1 MGCPSV
7 MNFSIRSLTA
17 AASVL
22 LLISA
27 GPAGAQRL
35 YFANGAD
42 VDWSEVTLS
51 GSNIQKKIR
60 QADGRDGYASIPAS
74 NVARVDWP
82 FPAELAD
89 AGEALSRGNYDEA
102 LKNAEAVRA
111 IHRNWKDKPGS
122 WYVPATL
129 IALECHIRKNN
140 NAEADKIFPELR
152 NMQLSSDYQKG
163 AGMME
168 ALQQFQKG
176 MTGPALQKANTLLAG
191 TENSAV
197 LARLYNLIGD
207 IQFKREAYKEA
218 LDAYLQIPVFF
229 GTQASLLPGAEFG
242 AARSLMRLRRLE
254 DANVA
259 LDRILQRYKGT
270 WVEAAAR
277 KEKEDLEK
285 VIGAGG
291 AEAGGKEAGEKPAEG
306 AAPQKTE

>member
-1 MGCPSV
+1 MACPSV

-17 AASVL
+17 AASL
-22 LLISA
+22 LLLLSA

-102 LKNAEAVRA
+102 LKNAETVRA

-168 ALQQFQKG
+168 SLQQFQKG

-229 GTQASLLPGAEFG
+229 GTQAALLPGAEFG

-270 WVEAAAR
+270 WVEALAR

-291 AEAGGKEAGEKPAEG
+291 ADAAGKEAGEKPAEG
-306 AAPQKTE
+306 AAPEKTE

>member
-1 MGCPSV
+1 

>member
-1 MGCPSV
+1 

-17 AASVL
+17 AASL
-22 LLISA
+22 LLVLSA

-229 GTQASLLPGAEFG
+229 GTQATLLPGAEFG

-291 AEAGGKEAGEKPAEG
+291 AEAAGKEAGEKPAEG
-306 AAPQKTE
+306 AAPEKTE

>member
-1 MGCPSV
+1 MRTLRP
-7 MNFSIRSLTA
+7 IRTALPLA
-17 AASVL
+17 AAAAL
-22 LLISA
+22 AA
-27 GPAGAQRL
+27 GATKAQAQRL

-42 VDWSEVTLS
+42 VEWNEISLS
-51 GSNIQKKIR
+51 GSNIQKKVR
-60 QADGRDGYASIPAS
+60 GADGKEGYVSIPAS

-82 FPAELAD
+82 YPAELAD
-89 AGEALSRGNYDEA
+89 AAEALSKGNYDEA

-129 IALECHIRKNN
+129 LALEAQIRLNN

-176 MTGPALQKANTLLAG
+176 MTGPALQKATSLVAG
-191 TENSAV
+191 TENSQT
-197 LARLYNLIGD
+197 LARLQVLIGD
-207 IQFKREAYKEA
+207 IQYKREAYKEA

-229 GTQASLLPGAEFG
+229 GTQASLLPGAELG
-242 AARSLMRLRRLE
+242 VARSLMKLRRLE
-254 DANVA
+254 DASAA
-259 LDRILQRYKGT
+259 LTRIIERYKGT
-270 WVEAAAR
+270 WVEAPAK

-285 VIGAGG
+285 VIGASV
-291 AEAGGKEAGEKPAEG
+291 EAAADAKEKSDES
-306 AAPQKTE
+306 TESN